1 MSRLFASR
9 ATAAGRSAER
19 SAARSAPRSAARR
32 ATAFGGTRQAAALA
46 GGILAAAALAP
57 ASLER
62 AAATAATATP
72 SAEPAGASTV
82 ALPLVAQEP
91 SQWERGAASVALR
104 FRRLDGVKRA
114 LMIAA
119 HPDDEDT
126 GLLAALA
133 RERGVETAYLSLS
146 RGEGGQNLI
155 GSRLGE
161 GLGIVR
167 TGELVAARAMDGGRQ
182 YFTRAFDFG
191 YSKTLDETARHWP
204 LEEVVRDVVFVI
216 RTFRPH
222 VVVSVFSGT
231 PRDRH
236 GQHQISGVA
245 AREAFR
251 AAGDPRRFPELAEHG
266 AEPWTPVKLYQS
278 ARSSPAEATLRVA
291 TGEFDA
297 LLGMSP
303 FQLAM
308 ASRSRHRSQDMGA
321 PQLMGPRESALA
333 LVESRVGENGD
344 ADVFAG
350 VDTTL
355 AGQLPDPLPASWP
368 PDAMERLE
376 TYRAALAEARSA
388 LAADRTDGSVPAL
401 LRGAQ
406 ALRDLVREAPAGPAR
421 ETFADRLALV
431 SETALAAA
439 GVVVDVRADRNLL
452 VSGEAAGVDAIV
464 WNGGP
469 FALEDVTPAIEVADA
484 DASPDGVRF
493 GVLAASPVL
502 EATTDYGNSFF
513 FRSHPSET
521 PQDGRV
527 PPGAVARWS
536 WQVTPGA
543 RGSSAAPYF
552 LEQAREGSMYVW
564 PEDARLWAAPFDPA
578 PVRAAVS
585 LRLAAPAAAPAPG
598 PSGTPG
604 EGRPDAGRAE
614 SATLEVARDA
624 VHVGLD
630 KALGEYRER
639 VLAAPALDVGVRP
652 KTMVWPLAD
661 TAAREV
667 AVEVAN
673 LSAAPRS
680 GLVRLEA
687 GEAWTVDPAAAPFS
701 LAAGA
706 SAAFAFRVAPKE
718 ALKQDDHVFRAVA
731 EEASGARFDGDYDVV
746 AHPHIPRAALHETAA
761 VRVSA
766 FPLTARAG
774 VRVGYVMGSGDEG
787 ADALRQAGMTVEML
801 DDARLRSGA
810 FEGLD
815 VLALGVRAY
824 ETRPALAAANDHVLA
839 FARDGGTVVVQYN
852 KYEYPQGDF
861 APYPVSM
868 SRPHDRIADETAPV
882 RILLPRTPI
891 FQGPNLVGPADF
903 DGWVQERG
911 LYFLSEWDPRFAPA
925 LEMTDPGEAPKRGGL
940 MVASVGDGLYVY
952 TGLAFFRQFPAG
964 VPGAYRLFANL
975 ASLRAEDWRAATRA
989 AGAEPPRP

>member
-1 MSRLFASR
+1 M
-9 ATAAGRSAER
+9 
-19 SAARSAPRSAARR
+19 
-32 ATAFGGTRQAAALA
+32 A
-46 GGILAAAALAP
+46 GGVLAVTALVP
-57 ASLER
+57 VSLER
-62 AAATAATATP
+62 AVAAAATATP
-72 SAEPAGASTV
+72 SAESAAASAV
-82 ALPLVAQEP
+82 AIPHVAQDP
-91 SQWERGAASVALR
+91 PQWERGAASVALR

-114 LMIAA
+114 LMIGA

-133 RERGVETAYLSLS
+133 RGRGAETAYLSLS

-167 TGELVAARAMDGGRQ
+167 TGELEAARAMDGGRQ

-204 LEEVVRDVVFVI
+204 LEEVVRDIVFVI

-222 VVVSVFSGT
+222 VIVSVFSGT

-236 GQHQISGVA
+236 GQHQLSGVA
-245 AREAFR
+245 AREAFE

-266 AEPWTPVKLYQS
+266 TEPWTPVKLYQS
-278 ARSSPAEATLRVA
+278 ARSSPTDATLRVP

-321 PQLMGPRESALA
+321 PQLMGARESPLL
-333 LVESRVGENGD
+333 LVASRGGENGD
-344 ADVFAG
+344 ADFFAG

-355 AGQLPDPLPASWP
+355 AGQLPDPLPAAWP
-368 PDAMERLE
+368 PDARERLE
-376 TYRAALAEARSA
+376 TYRAALADARSA
-388 LAADRTDGSVPAL
+388 LAADRSDGSVPAL
-401 LRGAQ
+401 LRGAR
-406 ALRDLVREAPAGPAR
+406 ALRDLVREAPTGPAR

-452 VSGEAAGVDAIV
+452 VSGEPAGVDAIV

-469 FALEDVTPAIEVADA
+469 FALQDVTPAIEVADGG
-484 DASPDGVRF
+484 ASPEGARF
-493 GVLAASPVL
+493 VVLSASPVPDA
-502 EATTDYGNSFF
+502 ATDFGDSFF
-513 FRSHPSET
+513 FRSDPPET

-552 LEQAREGSMYVW
+552 LEQARDGSMYVW

-585 LRLAAPAAAPAPG
+585 LRLAAPAAAPVPA

-604 EGRPDAGRAE
+604 EGRRDSRAE
-614 SATLEVARDA
+614 SAMLEVARDA

-639 VLAAPALDVGVRP
+639 VLPAPALDVGVRP

-680 GLVRLEA
+680 GFARLEA
-687 GEAWTVDPAAAPFS
+687 GEAWTVEPAAAAFS
-701 LAAGA
+701 LAAGGSA
-706 SAAFAFRVAPKE
+706 SFAFRVAPKG
-718 ALKQDDHVFRAVA
+718 ALKPDAHVFRAVA
-731 EEASGARFDGDYDVV
+731 EETSGARFDGDYDVV

-774 VRVGYVMGSGDEG
+774 VGVGYVMGSGDEG
-787 ADALRQAGMTVEML
+787 ADALRQAGMTVETL
-801 DDARLRSGA
+801 DDAQLRSGA

-815 VLALGVRAY
+815 VLVLGVRAY
-824 ETRPALAAANDHVLA
+824 ETRPGLAAANDHVLA

-852 KYEYPQGDF
+852 KYEYPQGGF

-911 LYFLSEWDPRFAPA
+911 LYFLSEWDPRFTPA

-940 MVASVGDGLYVY
+940 LVAPVGDGLYVY

-975 ASLRAEDWRAATRA
+975 ASLRAEDWRAATRS
-989 AGAEPPRP
+989 AGAQPPRP